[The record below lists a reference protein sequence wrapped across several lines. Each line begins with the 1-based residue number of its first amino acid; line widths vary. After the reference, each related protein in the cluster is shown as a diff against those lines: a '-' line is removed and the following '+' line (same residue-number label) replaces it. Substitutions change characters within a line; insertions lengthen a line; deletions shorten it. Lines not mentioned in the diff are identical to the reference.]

1 MGKKE
6 FGVAFIVDKS
16 PSMKDCIR
24 FFFKLWLANVHAR
37 TEEKNDEA
45 TKDIFYSR
53 LDVLYG
59 SLQHSDV
66 KILLGDLNVQIKPV
80 NNSERSQE

>member
-1 MGKKE
+1 M
-6 FGVAFIVDKS
+6 
-16 PSMKDCIR
+16 
-24 FFFKLWLANVHAR
+24 HAR

-66 KILLGDLNVQIKPV
+66 KILLGDLNVQIKPA
-80 NNSERSQE
+80 NNSERSQK